1 MELTILLGTL
11 FVLLAIGVPVAFAL
25 GVSSVATF
33 FLLDIPLVVPFQ
45 RMAAGMNVFALMA
58 IPFFIFA
65 GDLMHRAGI
74 AERLIRL
81 ADAALGRT
89 RGGLGQVDVGASML
103 FGAVSG
109 SAIASVSAIGS
120 ALGPM
125 MREKGYDADYV
136 VNVSASSAITGL
148 LIPPSHNMIIYAAA
162 AGVSISLADLFL
174 AGIVPGVLTGLS
186 LMVAAWAVAVR
197 RGYPRGTF
205 PGFRAF
211 ALAAIAA
218 IPGLIAA
225 LIIVLGVLSGVFT
238 ATESSSIAVIYTI
251 AVALFVYR
259 SLTWE
264 LFVLATTAA
273 VRTTAMVM
281 IIIGAAAAFGWLLA
295 ILQVPEQ
302 LAQLLLG
309 ITENPLILLLL
320 INVVLLILGTFMDM
334 APLIIITT
342 PIFLPMATDLGMDPV
357 HFGIVLILNLGI
369 GLVTPPVGSVL
380 FVGCAIGGISI
391 EQTVR
396 TMWPFYLALL
406 VALGLVTYI
415 PAVSLWIPGL
425 AAAAAIR

>member
-1 MELTILLGTL
+1 
-11 FVLLAIGVPVAFAL
+11 
-25 GVSSVATF
+25 
-33 FLLDIPLVVPFQ
+33 
-45 RMAAGMNVFALMA
+45 
-58 IPFFIFA
+58 
-65 GDLMHRAGI
+65 
-74 AERLIRL
+74 
-81 ADAALGRT
+81 
-89 RGGLGQVDVGASML
+89 ML

-125 MREKGYDADYV
+125 MREKGYDPDYV
-136 VNVSASSAITGL
+136 VNVSATSAITGL

-174 AGIVPGVLTGLS
+174 AGIVPGVLTGVL
-186 LMVAAWAVAVR
+186 LMIAAWLVAVR
-197 RGYPRGTF
+197 RGYPRGSF
-205 PGFRAF
+205 PGIRAF
-211 ALAAIAA
+211 AVAAIAA
-218 IPGLIAA
+218 IPGLVAA

-238 ATESSSIAVIYTI
+238 ATESSSVAVIYTI

-264 LFVLATTAA
+264 LFIQATTAA

-281 IIIGAAAAFGWLLA
+281 IIIGAAASFGWLLA

-302 LAQLLLG
+302 LAQLLRA
-309 ITENPLILLLL
+309 ITENPLLLLLL
-320 INVVLLILGTFMDM
+320 INLVLLILGTFMDM

-342 PIFLPMATDLGMDPV
+342 PIFLPMASDLGMDPV
-357 HFGIVLILNLGI
+357 QFGIMLILNLGV

-380 FVGCAIGGISI
+380 FVSCAIGGISI

-406 VALGLVTYI
+406 VALGFVAYV
-415 PAVSLWIPGL
+415 PAVSLWMPGL
-425 AAAAAIR
+425 AN